1 MKNFFQMDGP
11 VMRAMSDLST
21 LVILN
26 LVTMLCC
33 LPVVTAGASLSAMH
47 YILMQMPDEQ
57 VGHVIPAFFRQF
69 RGNLR
74 CSTLPWL
81 ILLAAGALFYMDYR
95 VFGSG
100 DMNRALVIPAYA
112 GMGVVLLL
120 YVWMF
125 PLLARFDNTAAAAL
139 RNTMILAAGNL
150 PRTLAMAAISAVVP
164 FVLTQ
169 SLRLLPLAF
178 LVGFTLP
185 GYFCMLIYR
194 SVIEG
199 LVEKAK
205 GKKTDGVQNEEEK
218 EI

>member
-125 PLLARFDNTAAAAL
+125 PLLARFDNTVAATL

>member
-125 PLLARFDNTAAAAL
+125 PLLARFDNTTAATL

-150 PRTLAMAAISAVVP
+150 PRTLAMAALSAVVP

>member
-125 PLLARFDNTAAAAL
+125 PLLARFDNTAAATL

-205 GKKTDGVQNEEEK
+205 GKKTDGVQNEEEN

>member
-81 ILLAAGALFYMDYR
+81 ILLAVGALFYMDYR

-125 PLLARFDNTAAAAL
+125 PLLARFDNTTAATL

-150 PRTLAMAAISAVVP
+150 PRTLAMAALSAVVP

>member
-125 PLLARFDNTAAAAL
+125 PLLARFDNTVAATL

-150 PRTLAMAAISAVVP
+150 PRTLAMAALSAVVP

>member
-125 PLLARFDNTAAAAL
+125 PLLARFDNTTAATL

>member
-125 PLLARFDNTAAAAL
+125 PLLARFDNTMAATL

-150 PRTLAMAAISAVVP
+150 PRTLAMAALSAVVP